1 MLRDVQRE
9 AGLAHPR
16 PAGEDDEVAPV
27 ETMGHLVEVDETGLQ
42 ADQRLV
48 GTFLDD
54 LERLVGDAGERHEPP
69 LERLLA
75 QGEDRLLGPSERPL
89 RVEPA
94 VEAVPGD
101 VATDL
106 DQAPSHRP
114 LLDDLD
120 VGLDPSEIVQID
132 VEGREV
138 GEPAG
143 LLQLRRLLQRRLQ
156 GADVGRDLLF
166 LQVEH
171 RPIDE
176 PVALVVE
183 VVDRQP
189 GRDRRQQPRVEQR
202 RGEHGALGLFALRQR
217 RLGGEALDHRRRG
230 R

>member
-1 MLRDVQRE
+1 M
-9 AGLAHPR
+9 
-16 PAGEDDEVAPV
+16 PA
-27 ETMGHLVEVDETGLQ
+27 
-42 ADQRLV
+42 
-48 GTFLDD
+48 
-54 LERLVGDAGERHEPP
+54 
-69 LERLLA
+69 
-75 QGEDRLLGPSERPL
+75 L

-106 DQAPSHRP
+106 DQAPPHRP

-120 VGLDPSEIVQID
+120 VGLDPSEIGQID

-156 GADVGRDLLF
+156 GADVGRDLLL

-171 RPIDE
+171 RLIDE

-183 VVDRQP
+183 VVDRQA
-189 GRDRRQQPRVEQR
+189 GGNRRQQPRVEQR

-230 R
+230 KVILSDASGSIKPMVPEAGFEPARPKAEDFKSPASAVPPLRLPVGS